1 MTKKP
6 KQSVNSI
13 ILYQDENGVTN
24 VNVVF
29 SGEDLWLT
37 QNQIAEIYDTTQ
49 PNISMHIDAILK
61 DSELPLEATH
71 KKILL
76 VRTEGK
82 RQVKRQISHYNLDM
96 IIAIGYRVQSQ
107 IATRFRRWAT
117 NISRR
122 VLR

>member
-71 KKILL
+71 
-76 VRTEGK
+76 
-82 RQVKRQISHYNLDM
+82 
-96 IIAIGYRVQSQ
+96 
-107 IATRFRRWAT
+107 
-117 NISRR
+117 
-122 VLR
+122 

>member
-1 MTKKP
+1 MSGEAYHLSGP
-6 KQSVNSI
+6 WSH
-13 ILYQDENGVTN
+13 ILRRDKNGVTN

-71 KKILL
+71 
-76 VRTEGK
+76 
-82 RQVKRQISHYNLDM
+82 
-96 IIAIGYRVQSQ
+96 
-107 IATRFRRWAT
+107 
-117 NISRR
+117 
-122 VLR
+122 